1 MKKVI
6 MTKYITDEWEC
17 WQDEN
22 NSHWYIGETGTNS
35 YLAQTY
41 SEANARLIVAAP
53 EMYKLLK
60 DCAEALYINAF
71 PKVKQRILELLARID
86 GEEAEA

>member
-1 MKKVI
+1 MSKFTPGNWKYWADKK
-6 MTKYITDEWEC
+6 YP
-17 WQDEN
+17 
-22 NSHWYIGETGTNS
+22 SWYIGQELEDI

-41 SEANARLIVAAP
+41 SETNARLIVAAP
-53 EMYKLLK
+53 EMYELLK

-86 GEEAEA
+86 GDEAGA